1 MAAKTQTDKII
12 LGVKVRQ
19 FRQDHKLSLSELAKE
34 ANLSVS
40 YLNEIE
46 KGKKYPKVDK
56 LEALAGALRVP
67 YADLTSKELSSNLA
81 PLRDLLESNFLNDLP
96 LELFGIEFTKVVD
109 IIANAP
115 SEVSAF
121 IAALLELAR
130 NYSVGQSSFYV
141 AALRSYLE
149 LHNNYFKDLEEAAEA
164 FAKRYDI
171 PTKPPI
177 PAEQLGKLL
186 EEEFNYTIIEDE
198 LDNYKELRNLRSIY
212 LPSSKKLLLN
222 SRLTERQRAFLFGK
236 ELGFSYLKLKHRANT
251 SSLMRSNKFEEVL
264 SHSKAIYFSVAL
276 FMNKE
281 QIILDM
287 ERFFRRKEWDGHAFI
302 DMMMKYGASPEMFY
316 HRLTNILPQFFGLSK
331 LFFVRFVHDT
341 TTDLFQIDRELHLDN
356 RKHPH
361 QNGLSEHYC
370 RRWIAVSIL
379 EQLHGLQEAKEEV
392 EFVVDVQRVRYYGTQ
407 DEYLCFTMARSSYPT
422 PNKNASSTL
431 GLLIDD
437 TLKQRIKFLND
448 PAIEIR
454 EVNQTCERCAIKD
467 CEERVAE
474 PLVVKQRMQKQK
486 VMKQLEKLIEREG

>member
-19 FRQDHKLSLSELAKE
+19 FRQESKFSLAELAKE
-34 ANLSVS
+34 ASLSVS

-46 KGKKYPKVDK
+46 KGKKYPKIDK
-56 LEALAGALRVP
+56 LEALAAALRVS
-67 YADLTSKELSSNLA
+67 YTDLTSKELPPKLS
-81 PLRDLLESNFLNDLP
+81 PLLDLLQSNFLNDLP
-96 LELFGIEFTKVVD
+96 LELFGIELTKVVD

-121 IAALLELAR
+121 IATLLELAR
-130 NYSVGQSSFYV
+130 NYAVGQSSFYI

-171 PTKPPI
+171 PNKPPI
-177 PAEQLGKLL
+177 PAAQLGALL
-186 EEEFNYTIIEDE
+186 EEEFNYTIIENGLDDYEE
-198 LDNYKELRNLRSIY
+198 LHTLRSVY
-212 LPSSKKLLLN
+212 LPKPKKLLLN
-222 SRLTERQRAFLFGK
+222 SQLTERQRAFLYGK
-236 ELGFSYLKLKHRANT
+236 ELGFNYLNLKHRATT
-251 SSLMRSNKFEEVL
+251 SSLMRSNNFEEVL

-276 FMNKE
+276 FMNRE

-287 ERFFRRKEWDGHAFI
+287 ERFFRRKEWDGHVFI
-302 DMMMKYGASPEMFY
+302 DTMMKYGASPEMFY
-316 HRLTNILPQFFGLSK
+316 HRLTNILPQFFGLRK
-331 LFFVRFVHDT
+331 LFFVRFVHNT
-341 TTDLFQIDRELHLDN
+341 TNDLFEIDRELHLDN
-356 RKHPH
+356 RHHPH

-379 EQLHGLQEAKEEV
+379 EQLHELQEAKEDV
-392 EFVVDVQRVRYYGTQ
+392 EFVVDVQRVRYYGTK

-448 PAIEIR
+448 PAIEIK
-454 EVNQTCERCAIKD
+454 EVNQTCERCAIKNCD
-467 CEERVAE
+467 ERVVE
-474 PLVVKQRMQKQK
+474 PSVIYKREHKQK
-486 VMKQLEKLIEREG
+486 IVQQLRELVGKEG